1 MTAKELEVM
10 QELWDS
16 FDRIVLHT
24 VNVLCLMEVSTS
36 QYNALYATLAD
47 TPQMKALRETLT
59 IMGVKIGKVV
69 E

>member
-47 TPQMKALRETLT
+47 TP
-59 IMGVKIGKVV
+59 
-69 E
+69 